1 MEKAKGEG
9 GGPKVVN
16 VDLVLR
22 LAGIGFLVAIAYE
35 ILDRIN
41 RKDMANLVAV
51 GGVVVMLLMVIQV
64 INQLFHT
71 VMTMFHL

>member
-1 MEKAKGEG
+1 M
-9 GGPKVVN
+9 VN

>member
-1 MEKAKGEG
+1 
-9 GGPKVVN
+9 VVN
-16 VDLVLR
+16 IDLILR

-41 RKDMANLVAV
+41 RRDVASLVAL
-51 GGVVVMLLMVIQV
+51 GGVAVMLLMVVQV
-64 INQLFHT
+64 LQQLFHT